1 MKKKQIKLPII
12 LTTVAFI
19 YTLMVKFID
28 VKSIGPNDSKVG
40 FASINE
46 AFKNIV
52 GSNNT
57 LYKLSELLGY
67 LVLGLVL
74 VYGII
79 GLSQL
84 IKRKSLFKVDRE
96 LLILCGFYVAML
108 AVYVFFEK
116 CIINYR
122 PVLMDGE
129 LEASYP
135 SSHTMLAICVG
146 LSSMLMNMKYIKKEY
161 RSTVNKVILA
171 AATLVLV
178 LRLISG
184 VHWLSDIIGGI
195 IISLAL
201 VSWLFTIYFKKKKN

>member
-79 GLSQL
+79 GLCQL

-184 VHWLSDIIGGI
+184 VHWLDRKS
-195 IISLAL
+195 
-201 VSWLFTIYFKKKKN
+201 VV